1 MDCVLYDVRVKYYEM
16 RLVKEIKKNRFG
28 WKIMVYIVNLL
39 FLLLDE
45 ILIFNGYKYKVEKLS
60 KNNLVFY
67 NEYDIIKGMFIVLR
81 KFDGSY
87 YYFNIYNDEDKGMI
101 IVFCKNCGLDFID
114 LIKNRDDLEISDKLN
129 YKYNNFKFY
138 IIIIKE

>member
-1 MDCVLYDVRVKYYEM
+1 
-16 RLVKEIKKNRFG
+16 
-28 WKIMVYIVNLL
+28 
-39 FLLLDE
+39 
-45 ILIFNGYKYKVEKLS
+45 
-60 KNNLVFY
+60 
-67 NEYDIIKGMFIVLR
+67 MFIVLR

-101 IVFCKNCGLDFID
+101 IVFCKNCGLDFND